1 MTHKHYKNKREGIT
15 MIKAT
20 DARTYTDNARAE
32 AERNKTKRAQEFCDD
47 VISEQVKVE
56 SDKGNDT
63 TTICNT
69 FTDIDVNEVIAICK
83 DAGYKVTR
91 LNANT
96 FVLIW

>member
-1 MTHKHYKNKREGIT
+1 

-32 AERNKTKRAQEFCDD
+32 IEQNKTKRAHDYCDN
-47 VISEQVKVE
+47 VITEQIKAE
-56 SDKGNDT
+56 TAKGNDT
-63 TTICNT
+63 TTICNH
-69 FTDIDVNEVIAICK
+69 FADVDTNEVIAICK
-83 DAGYKVTR
+83 EAKYKVTR